1 LQILSLSTSK
11 FRNIQTGNIRWL
23 ARANLLS
30 GGNGEGKTNLLE
42 AITVLGN
49 LRSFRGA
56 TPRVMVCHGQP
67 GYRLGAELQGAGG
80 RRTIEQRVTVGP
92 PLARDLLIDGRSATV
107 SEYLSLCPVFA
118 LSAVD
123 DRLVT
128 GPPQQRRAFVDRLAF
143 LLEPQTLAEIRSYQ
157 RALRQRNAALSAA
170 GPDDELAAWEG
181 PLAAAAARLV
191 ARRVRA
197 VQTIKTRAAQI
208 YRRTGGTG
216 FPELSLK
223 YSCEAWLNGEKPLKI
238 LEKSYQNRYNETR
251 ARDRKAGHTLEGP
264 HRHDLR
270 LYADGR
276 PVRDVLSSGQ
286 TKVAAAAL
294 RLASVVSVEEDRGDR
309 FPVVIDDVDAELDNT
324 VLERFGR
331 ALQDER
337 QLFLSS
343 ARAESALHV
352 ATNMGRFD
360 VNGGRCTPHTGA
372 GE

>member
-1 LQILSLSTSK
+1 LQILSLSASK
-11 FRNIQTGNIRWL
+11 FRNIPTGNISWL
-23 ARANLLS
+23 ARANLLC

-191 ARRVRA
+191 ARRMRA
-197 VQTIKTRAAQI
+197 VQTIKTRAAEI

-270 LYADGR
+270 
-276 PVRDVLSSGQ
+276 
-286 TKVAAAAL
+286 
-294 RLASVVSVEEDRGDR
+294 EEDRGDR
-309 FPVVIDDVDAELDNT
+309 FPVVIDDVDAELDNK
-324 VLERFGR
+324 VLESFGR
-331 ALQDER
+331 ALDDER

-352 ATNMGRFD
+352 ATDMGRFD
-360 VNGGRCTPHTGA
+360 VNGGRCTPHTEA